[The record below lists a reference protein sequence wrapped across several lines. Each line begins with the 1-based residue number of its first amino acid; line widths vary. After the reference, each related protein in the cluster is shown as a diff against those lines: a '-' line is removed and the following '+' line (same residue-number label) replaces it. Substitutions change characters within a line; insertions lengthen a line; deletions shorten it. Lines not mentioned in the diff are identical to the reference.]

1 MNNVRNRGFSRVN
14 FTRTARLDF
23 QGVSYFPCKI
33 RDLSLSGMYVFSR
46 FAESL
51 SACCQVLFT
60 QAGPGAVLTIRAM
73 AKVVREDKDGVAV
86 QFTSMMYDS
95 YMFLQIILLYE
106 APDPFAISLE
116 YPDNCPFEILEQ
128 DTIYPGKSDAYQ

>member
-1 MNNVRNRGFSRVN
+1 MNIVSNRRFSRVN

-46 FAESL
+46 FAESPG
-51 SACCQVLFT
+51 AFCQVFFT
-60 QAGPGAVLTIRAM
+60 QAGSGSVLTIRAM
-73 AKVVREDKDGVAV
+73 ARVVRKDKDGVAIE
-86 QFTSMMYDS
+86 FTSMMYDS

-106 APDPFAISLE
+106 AEDPLAISLE
-116 YPDNCPFEILEQ
+116 YTDNCPFELLDLE
-128 DTIYPGKSDAYQ
+128 TKSKGKRDAYQ